1 MAGIST
7 YRPDEPAI
15 LRFEPVLLGQS
26 DDVEGRLV
34 FEQDRLLALIVR
46 LSSIHGTHQG
56 RWFLEACF
64 IPKASSPPA
73 AFFASIDEA
82 ETWIQSQLTH

>member
-7 YRPDEPAI
+7 YRPDDPAV
-15 LRFEPVLLGQS
+15 LRFEPVVVGHS
-26 DDVEGRLV
+26 DDVEGQLI

-46 LSSIHGTHQG
+46 LSWIHGAHQG

-82 ETWIQSQLTH
+82 EAWIQSQLTH